1 MVICKLSIQ
10 GGKLMTLINFTKEE
24 LYKIEECINGDG
36 DSYGD
41 PVCESILEKIDNTYL
56 EEVSK

>member
-1 MVICKLSIQ
+1 
-10 GGKLMTLINFTKEE
+10 MTLINFTKEE

-41 PVCESILEKIDNTYL
+41 SICESILDKIENCPDLYEIV
-56 EEVSK
+56 EEVKQ

>member
-1 MVICKLSIQ
+1 
-10 GGKLMTLINFTKEE
+10 MTPINFTNEE

-41 PVCESILEKIDNTYL
+41 SVCESILDKIENTIL
-56 EEVSK
+56 EESN

>member
-1 MVICKLSIQ
+1 MIC
-10 GGKLMTLINFTKEE
+10 INFTKEE

-41 PVCESILEKIDNTYL
+41 PVCESILEKIESCS
-56 EEVSK
+56 EEASK

>member
-1 MVICKLSIQ
+1 
-10 GGKLMTLINFTKEE
+10 MTLINFTKEE

-41 PVCESILEKIDNTYL
+41 SVCENILDKIQNAYVK
-56 EEVSK
+56 EENSCHN

>member
-1 MVICKLSIQ
+1 
-10 GGKLMTLINFTKEE
+10 MTLINFTKEE

-41 PVCESILEKIDNTYL
+41 SVCESILDKIENSDGIKWTTL
-56 EEVSK
+56 RWGD

>member
-1 MVICKLSIQ
+1 
-10 GGKLMTLINFTKEE
+10 MTLINFTKEE

-41 PVCESILEKIDNTYL
+41 KVCEGILDKIENLDDLCECGGQTN
-56 EEVSK
+56 